1 MKFLRIF
8 MICALL
14 GLTAAPAHAFETPA
28 SSPELVAK
36 LKDMGDV
43 FAPVAG
49 DFGCTQ
55 LTWANFTDPQ
65 YRTAQL
71 EYVPAGHDVKNW
83 TRLQTTTV
91 YAMSGRADLDTD
103 LMGGL
108 AKVLIDNYKKNGNVI
123 DLQYFENGNG
133 EPAFYIEYKIGDG
146 DAQEH
151 NAGVFMRTSD
161 MAAAFIQIQARKGE
175 VPRADKVTL
184 LGYLGMAPD
193 GAGKRAREDKQGA
206 SKPQKSVTL
215 PRRKPVKAN

>member
-1 MKFLRIF
+1 MKFLRIV
-8 MICALL
+8 MICALM
-14 GLTAAPAHAFETPA
+14 GFAAVPAQAFETSA
-28 SSPELVAK
+28 SSPELVRK
-36 LKDMGDV
+36 LKEMGDV
-43 FAPVAG
+43 FLPVAG

-55 LTWANFTDPQ
+55 FTWANFADPQ

-91 YAMSGRADLDTD
+91 YAMSGKADLDTD
-103 LMGGL
+103 LMNGL

-161 MAAAFIQIQARKGE
+161 LAAAFIQIQARKGE
-175 VPRADKVTL
+175 LKTEDKLVL
-184 LGYLGMAPD
+184 LGYLGMAPK
-193 GAGKRAREDKQGA
+193 GTGKNVREDKKDA
-206 SKPQKSVTL
+206 PAQKKVTL
-215 PRRKPVKAN
+215 PRRKPVKAQ